1 MKGCVLKMLEFIGLT
16 LSIML
21 AIISATIVLTAI
33 LMSPVV
39 MGWYIKKSFEMT
51 NKMAK
56 HMFKEEETN

>member
-1 MKGCVLKMLEFIGLT
+1 MLEFIGLT